1 MAEESVAR
9 RYAAAL
15 MNQALAS
22 GSLDTVATELNVVAK
37 TLQDSPL
44 LAAFLANPLVVRE
57 RKQAIVGQLFEK
69 EVGKATMGFLSL
81 LVDKRRID
89 SFDEVKT
96 EFDRLIRA
104 HKNIAL
110 ASATSAVPLTPAQL
124 KDLEKALEAR
134 TGKDI
139 ELTTSVDPSLMG
151 GILVRIG
158 DTVLDGTV
166 KGKLERLREQLLTRK

>member
-1 MAEESVAR
+1 MAQESVAR

-22 GSLDTVATELNVVAK
+22 GSLDTVSSELNGVAQ
-37 TLQDSPL
+37 TLTGSPL
-44 LAAFLANPLVVRE
+44 LAAYLANPLVVRE
-57 RKQAIVGQLFEK
+57 RKKAVIGQVFEK
-69 EVGKATMGFLSL
+69 EVGKATMGFLNL

-89 SFDEVKT
+89 AFSEVKT
-96 EFDRLIRA
+96 ELDRLVRA
-104 HKNIAL
+104 HKNVAL
-110 ASATSAVPLTPAQL
+110 ASATSAVPLTAAQL

>member
-1 MAEESVAR
+1 VAEETVAR

-22 GSLDTVATELNVVAK
+22 GSLDTVNKELGGVAQ
-37 TLQDSPL
+37 TLEGSPM
-44 LAAFLANPLVVRE
+44 LAAFLANPQVVRD
-57 RKQAIVGQLFEK
+57 RKKAIITQLFEK
-69 EVGKATMGFLSL
+69 EVGKGTMGFLNL
-81 LVDKRRID
+81 LVDKRRIE
-89 SFDEVKT
+89 SFAQVKT
-96 EFDRLIRA
+96 EFDRLVRA
-104 HKNIAL
+104 HKNIV
-110 ASATSAVPLTPAQL
+110 SAAAVSAVPLTAAQL
-124 KDLEKALEAR
+124 KELETALEAR